1 MKKLS
6 SLSSKSLKG
15 KRVLVRIDINS
26 PLKNGKP
33 QMNPRIKMAAKTIL
47 FLKKRGAKVVLIAH
61 QGQPGRKDFI
71 SLKNHVKLLNKYVK
85 VIFVKDIVGKKAL
98 NQIDSMKNGSAI
110 LLENIRFHKD
120 EDLPLKKKNEIV
132 DIFSLTCDIYVN
144 DAFSASHRNHASIVS
159 FPKIMPSYI
168 GLTFEEEIKHLN
180 DLRKKK
186 NMLYILGGN
195 KTEDLMPILLRKNG
209 QILSG
214 GEFALFCLLAAG
226 KQLGKHEKILKDKKI
241 LVSSIKRYLF
251 RITLPLDLAYA
262 SRGKRKE
269 ILVEDL
275 PVKELLLDIGEKT
288 IALYVSEIMK
298 AKTIFMKGTMGKTN
312 DQRFLYGTKKIDRAL
327 AKTKAKIIV
336 GGGHSATFLDEWNVR
351 LKKGDHVS
359 LSGGALLA
367 YISGR
372 RLPGIVAL
380 ERGMK

>member
-1 MKKLS
+1 
-6 SLSSKSLKG
+6 
-15 KRVLVRIDINS
+15 
-26 PLKNGKP
+26 
-33 QMNPRIKMAAKTIL
+33 
-47 FLKKRGAKVVLIAH
+47 
-61 QGQPGRKDFI
+61 
-71 SLKNHVKLLNKYVK
+71 
-85 VIFVKDIVGKKAL
+85 
-98 NQIDSMKNGSAI
+98 MKNGSAI

-132 DIFSLTCDIYVN
+132 DIFSLTSDLYVN
-144 DAFSASHRNHASIVS
+144 DAFSVSHRNHTSIIS

-209 QILSG
+209 KILSG

-226 KQLGKHEKILKDKKI
+226 KRLGKHEKFLKDKKN
-241 LVSSIKRYLF
+241 LVNSMKRYLS
-251 RITLPLDLAYA
+251 RITLPLDLAYV

-275 PVKELLLDIGEKT
+275 PVKELLLDIGGKT
-288 IALYVSEIMK
+288 IAHYVSEIMK

-372 RLPGIVAL
+372 RLPGIIAL
-380 ERGMK
+380 EQGMKR